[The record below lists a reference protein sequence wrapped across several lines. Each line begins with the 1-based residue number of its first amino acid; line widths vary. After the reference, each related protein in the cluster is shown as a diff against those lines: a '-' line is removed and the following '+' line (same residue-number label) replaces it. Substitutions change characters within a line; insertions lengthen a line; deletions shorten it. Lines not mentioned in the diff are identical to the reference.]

1 MAQYIALTASQQVK
15 LQAGKVKGV
24 VFASGTNPTV
34 ALYDNVVSDTSN
46 VIVETMTATTTPLVV
61 ALPGNEDGIEFNK
74 GLYVV
79 VGGTSPKVTIIFE

>member
-1 MAQYIALTASQQVK
+1 MAQYAYLTASAQLK

-24 VFASGTNPTV
+24 LFASGTNPTV

-46 VIVETMTATTTPLVV
+46 PITNTMTASSTPLMIP
-61 ALPGNEDGIEFNK
+61 LPGGEDGIEFNK

-79 VGGTSPKVTIIFE
+79 VGGTSPKITIIFE